1 MRQLIYMFLFCSLAV
16 SQVDISWSDLTDVKV
31 IQENDEKTGLI
42 LVKPTFGESVKKL
55 VGKEIYISGY
65 IIPLDLDKN
74 EFALSQN
81 PFYSCFF
88 CGGAGPET
96 MITLAFKDSPSD
108 LKIDDFRIVR
118 GIFKLNEDDP
128 AKLIYEIHEAEIEII

>member
-1 MRQLIYMFLFCSLAV
+1 MLLFLFSSICSA
-16 SQVDISWSDLTDVKV
+16 QMDISWSDLTDVKI
-31 IQENDEKTGLI
+31 IQENDEKTGQILI
-42 LVKPTFGESVKKL
+42 KPTFGPKVEKL
-55 VGKEIYISGY
+55 AGKEVYISGY

-88 CGGAGPET
+88 CGGAGAET
-96 MITLAFKDSPSD
+96 MITLVFKDSPDD

-118 GIFKLNEDDP
+118 GVLGLNKEDP
-128 AKLIYEIHEAEIEII
+128 TKLIYIIKKAEIEII